1 MDNQTA
7 ESDAGDLLPQ
17 TVESLPTRNNRSK
30 AEIREARLSCVMD
43 YQAKSLEK
51 TDALEANLGSINSGL
66 MRIAVSLDE
75 MIEQALES
83 GPRTLE
89 SVQRILP
96 AIETHLRLARQ
107 VDRFAQIE
115 VRAAESRKPKPG
127 ADDAMKRCL
136 ESSPACTD
144 NETEETTI

>member
-7 ESDAGDLLPQ
+7 ESDAGDLLLQ
-17 TVESLPTRNNRSK
+17 TVESLPARDNRSK

-66 MRIAVSLDE
+66 MRIDVSLDE
-75 MIEQALES
+75 TIEQALES

-89 SVQRILP
+89 SVQQFCR
-96 AIETHLRLARQ
+96 R
-107 VDRFAQIE
+107 
-115 VRAAESRKPKPG
+115 
-127 ADDAMKRCL
+127 
-136 ESSPACTD
+136 
-144 NETEETTI
+144 

>member
-1 MDNQTA
+1 VDNQTA

-17 TVESLPTRNNRSK
+17 TVESIPTRDNRSK
-30 AEIREARLSCVMD
+30 AEIREARLSCVMN

-51 TDALEANLGSINSGL
+51 TDALEANLGSLNSGL
-66 MRIAVSLDE
+66 IRIGVSLDE
-75 MIEQALES
+75 TIQQALES
-83 GPRTLE
+83 SPRTLE
-89 SVQRILP
+89 SVQRLLP
-96 AIETHLRLARQ
+96 AIETHLRLTRQ

-127 ADDAMKRCL
+127 DDDAMKRRL
-136 ESSPACTD
+136 ESSSACAD